1 MLKAGAVQITELCI
15 NRGVEAA
22 GRFTVQEL
30 LLAAGVAIPDEAL
43 ISFDE
48 KRLHEDNPNY
58 DFVTN
63 ERVIEY
69 KYAGPASPEDGI
81 ITVIINFHWKY
92 LNWDK
97 EL

>member
-30 LLAAGVAIPDEAL
+30 LLAAGVAIRDEAL
-43 ISFDE
+43 ISLDE

-58 DFVTN
+58 DFVCN
-63 ERVIEY
+63 ERAVEY
-69 KYAGPASPEDGI
+69 KYAGPDSPDNGVI
-81 ITVIINFHWKY
+81 CITIHFHWS
-92 LNWDK
+92 
-97 EL
+97 